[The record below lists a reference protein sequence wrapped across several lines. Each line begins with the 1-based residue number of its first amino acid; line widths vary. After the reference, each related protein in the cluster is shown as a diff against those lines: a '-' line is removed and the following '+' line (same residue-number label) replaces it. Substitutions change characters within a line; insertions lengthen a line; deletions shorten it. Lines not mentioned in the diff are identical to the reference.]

1 MRQTTSTTTPK
12 YRWKPL
18 CFINTL
24 RAIIY
29 ESYLPS
35 DGMPIRLRMCYCAIR
50 TESLD
55 PAYALWQGQFDYEY
69 YCNCAHIQL
78 YDSIALRAIRATTD
92 PACHLKACQSDSE
105 WFHRPFDDFDE
116 SAIRRPTSFLDST
129 LQYNTSIAGD
139 TNTGE
144 HDTRIVRFLDLGDYK
159 PLVRG
164 RVIFVN
170 SVFTRQDLL
179 TSIP

>member
-1 MRQTTSTTTPK
+1 VRQTTSTTTPK

-69 YCNCAHIQL
+69 HCNCAHIRL
-78 YDSIALRAIRATTD
+78 YGSIALRVIRATTD
-92 PACHLKACQSDSE
+92 PAYHLKACQSDSE
-105 WFHRPFDDFDE
+105 WFYRPFDDFDE
-116 SAIRRPTSFLDST
+116 SATRRPTSFLDST
-129 LQYNTSIAGD
+129 L
-139 TNTGE
+139 
-144 HDTRIVRFLDLGDYK
+144 
-159 PLVRG
+159 
-164 RVIFVN
+164 
-170 SVFTRQDLL
+170 
-179 TSIP
+179 